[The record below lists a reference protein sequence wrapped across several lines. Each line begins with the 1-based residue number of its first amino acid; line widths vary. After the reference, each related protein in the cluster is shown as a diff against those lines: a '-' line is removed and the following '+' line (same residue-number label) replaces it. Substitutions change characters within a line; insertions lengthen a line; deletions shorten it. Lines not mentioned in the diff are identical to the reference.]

1 MPTEAAP
8 GHPNIWSRLLSLT
21 PYVPAAGFVVALVIQ
36 LAGGVDDWKQT
47 ALGVGVFWLIGMN
60 GIILGIGHLFI
71 PAPIAE
77 SIGWAPSPFQ
87 WEVGLANV
95 GWGILGVTA
104 SSFDRDYTL
113 ATIIVFSVF
122 MLGAALGHIRSMVRD
137 RNFAPGNAGYIFWYD
152 IIAPLL
158 LIVLYIATR

>member
-1 MPTEAAP
+1 MT
-8 GHPNIWSRLLSLT
+8 
-21 PYVPAAGFVVALVIQ
+21 LVIQ

-60 GIILGIGHLFI
+60 GIILGSGHLFI

-95 GWGILGVTA
+95 GWGVLGVTA

-113 ATIIVFSVF
+113 ATIIVFFGLHAGGGPWAHPVD
-122 MLGAALGHIRSMVRD
+122 GARTQLRSRQRGLHLLVRHHRPSPPDRALHRHPLTAARRSRLDV
-137 RNFAPGNAGYIFWYD
+137 A
-152 IIAPLL
+152 
-158 LIVLYIATR
+158 